1 MKFMSR
7 HFGWKNLDKSQNS
20 HFNFIFSIFSKS
32 FQTFPEDMESVWGY
46 SLSPITYFTK
56 DQTMYKPVSHFWMKR
71 KIKRKFFG
79 YSIMVKSYIFE
90 IFGIVDNST
99 KELVALRIPDRK
111 TDTLRPIIGQ
121 FSQIGSKFNTDG
133 WVGYAYLN
141 SAGWRHVKVC
151 HKT

>member
-1 MKFMSR
+1 
-7 HFGWKNLDKSQNS
+7 
-20 HFNFIFSIFSKS
+20 
-32 FQTFPEDMESVWGY
+32 
-46 SLSPITYFTK
+46 
-56 DQTMYKPVSHFWMKR
+56 
-71 KIKRKFFG
+71 
-79 YSIMVKSYIFE
+79 MVKSYIFE

-133 WVGYAYLN
+133 WIGYTYLS